1 MRSPVAVVALTGFG
15 GENALSAYLQAP
27 ETSDTYL
34 LLKLTCAPALFFK
47 NRIKSNQIKLSLE
60 LELRKRKN
68 ILTTISPSFLIT

>member
-1 MRSPVAVVALTGFG
+1 MRSPVAVALTGFG

-34 LLKLTCAPALFFK
+34 LLKLTCAPALFFE